1 MVHGHFYGIQYEI
14 HLTKALDFY
23 NDLLPIWMEVRTR
36 IEMEKDK
43 ESGINKLI
51 LIPHEEFDQQ
61 LYNNKVFNEYIREN
75 EAMCCDLKDF
85 GENFIRNS
93 KYYMVRQYKKLIKR
107 NTSLPEPMTKQAYD
121 ELVKEWKKI
130 EQMNFTDEKMNDDEW
145 KEFNTKRS
153 NIYNELNIQRIIHDP
168 EYFEEIKKLEKKL
181 LEQVNFTKEQGE
193 LIQNVLQKI
202 LTHPK
207 LESIISWHGLNLVDG
222 YY

>member
-1 MVHGHFYGIQYEI
+1 MAHGNFYGIQYEI
-14 HLTKALDFY
+14 HLRKELDFY
-23 NDLLPIWMEVRTR
+23 NDLLPIWMEVRAR
-36 IEMEKDK
+36 IEMAYNK

-61 LYNNKVFNEYIREN
+61 LYNNKVFNSYIREN
-75 EAMCCDLKDF
+75 DAMCCELKEF

-93 KYYMVRQYKKLIKR
+93 KYYMVRQYEKFIKH
-107 NTSLPEPMTKQAYD
+107 NKSLPEPMTKQEYD
-121 ELVKEWKKI
+121 ELVKEWERLEKI
-130 EQMNFTDEKMNDDEW
+130 NFTDEKMNDDEW

-153 NIYNELNIQRIIHDP
+153 TIFNQLKIQRIIHDP

-193 LIQNVLQKI
+193 LIQNVLQKL
-202 LTHPK
+202 LTHSK
-207 LESIISWHGLNLVDG
+207 LEGIISWYGLNLVDG